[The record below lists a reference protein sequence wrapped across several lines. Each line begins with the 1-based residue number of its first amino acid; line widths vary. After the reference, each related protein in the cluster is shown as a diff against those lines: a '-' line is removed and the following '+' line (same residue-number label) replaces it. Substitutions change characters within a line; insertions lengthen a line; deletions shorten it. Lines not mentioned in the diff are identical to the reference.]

1 MTIRVFIVE
10 DDRMVI
16 ETYREILK
24 MHGFEVIGWS
34 YDGEEAIQKLKKM
47 KPRPDVVLMDQR
59 LPMKS
64 GVETTLILLL
74 MDPHLKILF
83 ISADGT
89 AKSAAMASG
98 AVGFVRKPFDLKE
111 FVSTIKQVV
120 EKGQPQ

>member
-24 MHGFEVIGWS
+24 IHGFELIGWS
-34 YDGEEAIQKLKKM
+34 YDGEEAIQKLKEM
-47 KPRPDVVLMDQR
+47 KPRPDVVLMDHR

-64 GVETTLILLL
+64 GVETTLILLR

-83 ISADGT
+83 ISADAT

-120 EKGQPQ
+120 EKG